1 MIKAGIKE
9 ALQSGQL
16 NSWWWISQP
25 LDLFVFC
32 GSSLS
37 PPSTTPLS
45 PPTPPISP
53 TLTIQSPNPSSPSCP
68 CAPHTIPRLS
78 PQCHCPR
85 GLPLP
90 PVQGPPA
97 RGKRTGT
104 AEDTGHL
111 VKQWKNE
118 KRQNNGGLRRAFV
131 TLAPGPLCRRWEGAI
146 QLLEYQMVRMLCR
159 FDINLI
165 PAMAH
170 IWRH

>member
-16 NSWWWISQP
+16 NTWWWISQP

-45 PPTPPISP
+45 PLTPPISP

-85 GLPLP
+85 PASAP
-90 PVQGPPA
+90 PTCAGSP
-97 RGKRTGT
+97 GTWETDTWT
-104 AEDTGHL
+104 AEDTGHS

-131 TLAPGPLCRRWEGAI
+131 TLAPGPLCRGRGRALWLPQALNQALGKS
-146 QLLEYQMVRMLCR
+146 
-159 FDINLI
+159 NL
-165 PAMAH
+165 H
-170 IWRH
+170 LRTSV